1 MYTTAELFNM
11 AADPAASRE
20 VFLNS
25 VTLSISDDAD
35 GCVDLD
41 AEKERLS
48 GIWDLAHLS
57 MRELI
62 SRTGMS
68 QTAFAKGAGIPLRT
82 VQNWCAGSRDCPA
95 YVRFLLAEHYN
106 LL

>member
-1 MYTTAELFNM
+1 MYTAELFNM

-25 VTLSISDDAD
+25 VTLSIPDDAD

-41 AEKERLS
+41 AEKRRLAQ
-48 GIWDLAHLS
+48 IWDVAHMTMKEIVDASGL
-57 MRELI
+57 
-62 SRTGMS
+62 S
-68 QTAFAKGAGIPLRT
+68 QTAFAKQAGVPRRT
-82 VQNWCAGSRDCPA
+82 VQDWCGEKRACPT
-95 YVRFLLAEHYN
+95 YVRFLLAEHYK

>member
-1 MYTTAELFNM
+1 MYTAELFNM
-11 AADPAASRE
+11 ATDPKTSRAA
-20 VFLNS
+20 FLSN
-25 VTLSISDDAD
+25 VTLSIPDDAD

-41 AEKERLS
+41 AEKARLS
-48 GIWDLAHLS
+48 TIWDVAHLS

-68 QTAFAKGAGIPLRT
+68 QTAFAKCAGIPLRT

-95 YVRFLLAEHYN
+95 YVRFLLAEHYK

>member
-1 MYTTAELFNM
+1 MYTPAELFNM

-25 VTLSISDDAD
+25 VTLSNSDDAD

-95 YVRFLLAEHYN
+95 YVRFLLAEHYK

>member
-1 MYTTAELFNM
+1 MYTTAEFFIM

-25 VTLSISDDAD
+25 VTLSIPDDAA

-48 GIWDLAHLS
+48 NIWELAHLS
-57 MRELI
+57 MRELVA
-62 SRTGMS
+62 STGLS
-68 QTAFAKGAGIPLRT
+68 QTAFAKQAGVPRRT
-82 VQNWCAGSRDCPA
+82 VQDWCGEKRTCPT
-95 YVRFLLAEHYN
+95 YVRFLLAEHFG